1 MAMIALQS
9 ASTALAALNT
19 SLDVTANN
27 LANINTVGFKSS
39 RVNFQDLL
47 YQTKA
52 VPGVENAIGDR
63 TPTGIQVGLGVKVS
77 STQLDFTEGAPLQ
90 TGRPL
95 DVQIKGFGF
104 LQVGI
109 ESDLGSTG
117 YTRAGNLALNADREI
132 VMANDQ
138 GRRIQPVITI
148 DPNAT
153 SISIDSN
160 GRVYATISGSTDP
173 QLQGQ
178 FQTATFPNPG
188 GLLQIGENIYV
199 ETAGSG
205 PPLTGEPGTDQRG
218 TLMQGFLE
226 NSNVDPTREMI
237 DLIRT
242 QRAFEFNSQVVRA
255 ADDSLRAVAQ
265 LRRG

>member
-1 MAMIALQS
+1 MAINALYSS
-9 ASTALAALNT
+9 ASALSALNT

-27 LANINTVGFKSS
+27 LANLNTVGFKAS
-39 RVNFQDLL
+39 RTNFQDLL
-47 YQTKA
+47 YLHKLQ
-52 VPGVENAIGDR
+52 PGVENAIGDK
-63 TPTGIQVGLGVKVS
+63 TPTGIQIGLGTKVS

-95 DVQIKGFGF
+95 DVQIDGFGF

-109 ESDLGSTG
+109 EPSQGTTG

-138 GRRIQPVITI
+138 GRRLQPVITI

-153 SISIDSN
+153 AISIDN
-160 GRVYATISGSTDP
+160 AGRVYATIAGSTQP

-178 FQTATFPNPG
+178 IQLAVFPNAG
-188 GLLQIGENIYV
+188 GLLQIGENIYT

-205 PPLTGEPGTDQRG
+205 PPITGEPGTDQRG
-218 TLMQGFLE
+218 EIRQGFLE
-226 NSNVDPTREMI
+226 NSNVDPTREMV

-242 QRAFEFNSQVVRA
+242 QRAFEFNSQVIRA
-255 ADDSLRAVAQ
+255 ADDSLRAVSQ
-265 LRRG
+265 LRR